1 MSTISGLALHI
12 KIEDLLIPPSA
23 YLVDRRVSKDIHVP
37 YTTGRRAFAVQRPLP
52 TSSVGL
58 LRLPRVLREATGFVV
73 MEPVIKTEG
82 IFRVSPRVMMVNI
95 LAESYDRGQ
104 KFIVWREGN
113 SYLSHSHRREGIG
126 EVWVDEV
133 DQTEGYDVHTAAG
146 IIKQWYKELREPVFP
161 QICYAALDRF
171 YGTLQDKAEGPLT
184 VQQMI
189 DILTDND
196 NWSPIGKTAKKILS
210 MHLLPLLSRVLDFQD
225 WNQMTAYNLAVCFSP
240 CLLRGPDPLED
251 VKIAKI
257 ICRIL
262 TSMIQHWKNDLAPLF
277 DMSLMKFEDS
287 LRLPEAVEDRE
298 DPVQEIAERHAS
310 VEDQTSGITLV
321 DNEDRDE
328 EVEPKPPLPPRP
340 VVFPTDTAFP
350 TSTAPVRRKPAPPT
364 DRLPPYSVPATV
376 RQANLASAPFYN
388 NVASEGDYESFQDE
402 SELPVYVLAHPPVT
416 EKPTPTIPTLI
427 TDISATPEK
436 STAAQVATGSATTTV
451 VPPTCSFAA
460 LGASVTS
467 DIAVRADAAALA
479 HSNVQDPVEPLHSTS
494 APDLAAIDGP
504 APASIANVNPAA
516 AALTTNTLPTAAP
529 TSYISAMMASPLPP
543 PSMVSPIS
551 AVLRKPVPLPK

>member
-1 MSTISGLALHI
+1 
-12 KIEDLLIPPSA
+12 
-23 YLVDRRVSKDIHVP
+23 
-37 YTTGRRAFAVQRPLP
+37 
-52 TSSVGL
+52 
-58 LRLPRVLREATGFVV
+58 
-73 MEPVIKTEG
+73 
-82 IFRVSPRVMMVNI
+82 MVNI

-146 IIKQWYKELREPVFP
+146 IIKQWYKELHEPAFP
-161 QICYAALDRF
+161 QMCYAALERF
-171 YGTLQDKAEGPLT
+171 YGTLQNKAEGPLT
-184 VQQMI
+184 VQQLI
-189 DILTDND
+189 DILSDND
-196 NWSPIGKTAKKILS
+196 NWSPISKTAKKILT
-210 MHLLPLLSRVLDFQD
+210 MHLLPLLSRVSDFQG

-262 TSMIQHWKNDLAPLF
+262 TAMIQHWKDDLAPLF

-310 VEDQTSGITLV
+310 VVDQTSGITLV
-321 DNEDRDE
+321 DNEDSDE

-340 VVFPTDTAFP
+340 AVSPTDAAFP
-350 TSTAPVRRKPAPPT
+350 SSMTPVRRKPAPPT
-364 DRLPPYSVPATV
+364 HRLPTYSVAATV
-376 RQANLASAPFYN
+376 SQVNLANAPFYN
-388 NVASEGDYESFQDE
+388 TVASEGDSESFQGE

-416 EKPTPTIPTLI
+416 EKTTPIIPTPI
-427 TDISATPEK
+427 TDILATPEK
-436 STAAQVATGSATTTV
+436 GTATQATTTASA
-451 VPPTCSFAA
+451 VPPTCVFAEA
-460 LGASVTS
+460 GASVTG
-467 DIAVRADAAALA
+467 DFPVRANAAALA
-479 HSNVQDPVEPLHSTS
+479 HSNVQNFVEPLHSTS
-494 APDLAAIDGP
+494 VPDVAAVDGP
-504 APASIANVNPAA
+504 APASPANVSPGPAA
-516 AALTTNTLPTAAP
+516 AALPTEALPTAAP
-529 TSYISAMMASPLPP
+529 TSYITTTSP
-543 PSMVSPIS
+543 STPIS